1 MLRIWR
7 RLVERLSQVEEQFDA
22 NVTSRLELEEIK
34 KIILLET
41 IDEILAYSS
50 KVVRRIKRYSIF
62 YDDQNSKDDQES
74 LLVQWS

>member
-1 MLRIWR
+1 M
-7 RLVERLSQVEEQFDA
+7 
-22 NVTSRLELEEIK
+22 SRLEFEEIK

-41 IDEILAYSS
+41 IDEILAYSN

-62 YDDQNSKDDQES
+62 YDDQDSRSDQES

>member
-7 RLVERLSQVEEQFDA
+7 RLAERLSQAEEQRDA
-22 NVTSRLELEEIK
+22 NVTSRLELEEIR

-62 YDDQNSKDDQES
+62 YDDQDSRNDQES